1 MMLCLENLLKSNT
14 CITAVEFSR
23 EDLDIWEQI
32 TQISEEAEAPVCV
45 KGSVHVD
52 RIPYSQSAAATK
64 DFVFDFREVVIMRYM

>member
-14 CITAVEFSR
+14 CITAVELSR

-32 TQISEEAEAPVCV
+32 IQINKKKKKHLLVLKRQFTVIGFLTAEA
-45 KGSVHVD
+45 
-52 RIPYSQSAAATK
+52 TN

>member
-32 TQISEEAEAPVCV
+32 AQINKKKKKQKHLFVLKGQFTLIGFLTAKAQQQQKTLCLTSER
-45 KGSVHVD
+45 S
-52 RIPYSQSAAATK
+52 SS
-64 DFVFDFREVVIMRYM
+64 